1 MKLLSMVIPCYNEE
15 VAITA
20 YYQAMTKVM
29 DKLVT
34 ELNVETELIFVDDGS
49 SDNTLSLLRSLHQK
63 DNCIKYLSLSRN
75 FGKESAML
83 AGLDAAAGEYVG
95 VMDVDLQDPPEL
107 LPQMIAELIS
117 GEVDCVAARRV
128 TRKGEPPIR
137 SFFAR
142 LFYKVINRLSN
153 TEIVDGAR
161 DYRVMNRKM
170 VDAVLAL
177 REVNRFSKGIFS
189 WVGFK
194 TTWLSFENVER
205 ATGESKWSFFRLL
218 ILALDG
224 IISFSTAP
232 LAISALL
239 GFIICLVSFG
249 LICFYVIKTLIYGD
263 PVSGFPTLI
272 SIILF
277 MGGVQLFCIGIL
289 GQYLSK
295 TYSET
300 KHRPIYLV
308 AEASDDEKTA

>member
-1 MKLLSMVIPCYNEE
+1 MKLLSMIIPCYNEE
-15 VAITA
+15 ASIPI
-20 YYQAMTKVM
+20 YCQAMAVVM
-29 DKLVT
+29 DKLRV
-34 ELNVETELIFVDDGS
+34 EQSVETELIFVDDGS
-49 SDNTLSLLRSLHQK
+49 SDKTLSILRDLHQN
-63 DNCIKYLSLSRN
+63 DPHIKYLSFSRN

-83 AGLDAAAGEYVG
+83 AGLDAAAGDFVG

-107 LPQMIAELIS
+107 LEQMVAELKQ
-117 GEVDCVAARRV
+117 GEFDCVATRRV
-128 TRKGEPPIR
+128 TRTGEPPIR

-142 LFYKVINRLSN
+142 LFYKLINRLSD

-170 VDAVLAL
+170 VDAVLKL
-177 REVNRFSKGIFS
+177 REVNRFTKGLFS

-194 TTWLSFENVER
+194 TKWLTFENVER
-205 ATGESKWSFFRLL
+205 AAGETKWSFFKLMRF
-218 ILALDG
+218 ALEG
-224 IISFSTAP
+224 IVSFSTAP
-232 LAISALL
+232 LAISTFL
-239 GFIICLVSFG
+239 GFIICLVSFI

-295 TYSET
+295 TYTET